1 MNFDNLVAV
10 LAVAAAVP
18 LILAAVPRVRV
29 PGPVLEIVAGIVLGP
44 AVLDLVKPDQAVRLV
59 STIGLAFL
67 LFLAGLEVDVRHF
80 RGPRARLA
88 GEGLGLSALLALI
101 IGIVLYAAG
110 VVESPLLV
118 GIILLATSLGLITPI
133 LEDAGVAD
141 RPVGQFAIA
150 GASLGEVTPVV
161 LLSLFF
167 SGRTTAIRSKLLL
180 LSLLGVL
187 VVLVVIGTLRIE
199 RSMWITR
206 MINRLADTSA
216 QIRIRLSMLLVVG
229 LGALATHLGFEAIL
243 GAFIAGAI
251 LRLVDADAEHKH
263 PLFHPK
269 LDAIGYGFLIPVF
282 FVTSGLTFN
291 LSVLFSNASTVLRV
305 PLFLLALLVVRGLP
319 AVLYRSALAS
329 IRDVAAAGLLQATS
343 LPFIVAATTIG
354 LQLHAI
360 RPANAAALVAA
371 GLFSVILFPII
382 SLQLLRSSAKGPGM
396 VPEQAHV
403 RRQTCPLI
411 RAHAVGIQLSD
422 AGSMPAE
429 RATTAHFGGHMSKPP
444 LPEAAVAMLRKP
456 NPAVITTL
464 RPDGQPVSTA
474 TWYLWDNGRVLVNMD
489 EGRKRLEYM
498 RSDPRVALD
507 VLDESGWYTHL
518 SITGHVDE
526 MQDDADLADIDRLAQ
541 QYMGRPYPQRER
553 RRISAW
559 IAVDGWHG
567 WGALKDS
574 SQPG

>member
-1 MNFDNLVAV
+1 VAAMNFDNLVAV

-18 LILAAVPRVRV
+18 LILTAVPQVRV

-44 AVLDLVKPDQAVRLV
+44 AALDLVKPDQAVRLV

-67 LFLAGLEVDVRHF
+67 LFLAG
-80 RGPRARLA
+80 
-88 GEGLGLSALLALI
+88 
-101 IGIVLYAAG
+101 
-110 VVESPLLV
+110 
-118 GIILLATSLGLITPI
+118 
-133 LEDAGVAD
+133 
-141 RPVGQFAIA
+141 QFAIA
-150 GASLGEVTPVV
+150 GASLGELTPVV

-167 SGRTTAIRSKLLL
+167 SGRTTAIGSKLLL

-216 QIRIRLSMLLVVG
+216 QIRIRLSILLVVG

-251 LRLVDADAEHKH
+251 LRLVDADAERKH

-291 LSVLFSNASTVLRV
+291 LSVLFSSAATLLRV
-305 PLFLLALLVVRGLP
+305 PLFLLALLALLVVRGLP

-360 RPANAAALVAA
+360 SSANAAALVAA
-371 GLFSVILFPII
+371 GLFSVILFPVIA
-382 SLQLLRSSAKGPGM
+382 LQLLRSSAEDPSM
-396 VPEQAHV
+396 VPEQAQV
-403 RRQTCPLI
+403 R
-411 RAHAVGIQLSD
+411 
-422 AGSMPAE
+422 
-429 RATTAHFGGHMSKPP
+429 
-444 LPEAAVAMLRKP
+444 
-456 NPAVITTL
+456 
-464 RPDGQPVSTA
+464 
-474 TWYLWDNGRVLVNMD
+474 
-489 EGRKRLEYM
+489 
-498 RSDPRVALD
+498 
-507 VLDESGWYTHL
+507 
-518 SITGHVDE
+518 
-526 MQDDADLADIDRLAQ
+526 
-541 QYMGRPYPQRER
+541 
-553 RRISAW
+553 
-559 IAVDGWHG
+559 
-567 WGALKDS
+567 
-574 SQPG
+574 

>member
-18 LILAAVPRVRV
+18 LILTAVPSVPV
-29 PGPVLEIVAGIVLGP
+29 PGPVLEIIAGIVLGP
-44 AVLDLVKPDQAVRLV
+44 AVLGLVKPDQAVRLV

-67 LFLAGLEVDVRHF
+67 LFLAGLEIDVRHF
-80 RGPRARLA
+80 RGPRARLTGLA
-88 GEGLGLSALLALI
+88 LGLSALLALI

-110 VVESPLLV
+110 VVESPLFV
-118 GIILLATSLGLITPI
+118 GIILMATSLGLIVPI
-133 LEDAGVAD
+133 MEDAGVAD

-150 GASLGEVTPVV
+150 GASLGELTPVV

-167 SGRTTAIRSKLLL
+167 SGRTTAISSKLLL

-206 MINRLADTSA
+206 MINKLADTSA
-216 QIRIRLSMLLVVG
+216 QIRIRLSLLLVVG

-269 LDAIGYGFLIPVF
+269 LDAICYGFLIPVF

-291 LSVLFSNASTVLRV
+291 LSVLFSSASTLLRV

-360 RPANAAALVAA
+360 SPANAAALVAA
-371 GLFSVILFPII
+371 GLFSVILFPVI
-382 SLQLLRSSAKGPGM
+382 SLQLLRSPAKGP
-396 VPEQAHV
+396 
-403 RRQTCPLI
+403 
-411 RAHAVGIQLSD
+411 
-422 AGSMPAE
+422 GSMPAE
-429 RATTAHFGGHMSKPP
+429 RATTAH
-444 LPEAAVAMLRKP
+444 L
-456 NPAVITTL
+456 
-464 RPDGQPVSTA
+464 
-474 TWYLWDNGRVLVNMD
+474 
-489 EGRKRLEYM
+489 
-498 RSDPRVALD
+498 
-507 VLDESGWYTHL
+507 
-518 SITGHVDE
+518 
-526 MQDDADLADIDRLAQ
+526 
-541 QYMGRPYPQRER
+541 
-553 RRISAW
+553 
-559 IAVDGWHG
+559 
-567 WGALKDS
+567 
-574 SQPG
+574 

>member
-18 LILAAVPRVRV
+18 LILASVPRAPV
-29 PGPVLEIVAGIVLGP
+29 PGPVLEIAVGIVLGP
-44 AVLDLVKPDQAVRLV
+44 ATVLDLVKPDQAVRLV

-67 LFLAGLEVDVRHF
+67 LFLAGLEIDVRH
-80 RGPRARLA
+80 LA
-88 GEGLGLSALLALI
+88 GLAPAWPELALGLSALLALI
-101 IGIVLYAAG
+101 IGIVLHAAG

-118 GIILLATSLGLITPI
+118 GIILIATSLGLIIPI
-133 LEDAGVAD
+133 LKDAGAAD

-150 GASLGEVTPVV
+150 GASLGEVSSVV

-167 SGRTTAIRSKLLL
+167 SGHATAIGPKLLL

-187 VVLVVIGTLRIE
+187 AVLVVIGTLRIE

-206 MINRLADTSA
+206 MINRLAIAPQPKSA
-216 QIRIRLSMLLVVG
+216 YGCRCCSWS
-229 LGALATHLGFEAIL
+229 AWAPLATHLGFEAIL

-319 AVLYRSALAS
+319 AVLYRPALPGA
-329 IRDVAAAGLLQATS
+329 REVAAAGLLQATS

-360 RPANAAALVAA
+360 TPANAAALVAA
-371 GLFSVILFPII
+371 GLFSVIIFPII

-396 VPEQAHV
+396 VPDRHTSAH
-403 RRQTCPLI
+403 P
-411 RAHAVGIQLSD
+411 
-422 AGSMPAE
+422 
-429 RATTAHFGGHMSKPP
+429 
-444 LPEAAVAMLRKP
+444 
-456 NPAVITTL
+456 
-464 RPDGQPVSTA
+464 
-474 TWYLWDNGRVLVNMD
+474 
-489 EGRKRLEYM
+489 
-498 RSDPRVALD
+498 
-507 VLDESGWYTHL
+507 
-518 SITGHVDE
+518 
-526 MQDDADLADIDRLAQ
+526 
-541 QYMGRPYPQRER
+541 
-553 RRISAW
+553 
-559 IAVDGWHG
+559 
-567 WGALKDS
+567 
-574 SQPG
+574 

>member
-1 MNFDNLVAV
+1 MVATMNFDNLVAV
-10 LAVAAAVP
+10 LAIAAAVP
-18 LILAAVPRVRV
+18 LILAAVPRVPV

-44 AVLDLVKPDQAVRLV
+44 ALLGLVKPDQAVRLV

-67 LFLAGLEVDVRHF
+67 LFLAGLEFDVRHF

-88 GEGLGLSALLALI
+88 GLALGLSALLALI
-101 IGIVLYAAG
+101 IGIVLHAAG

-118 GIILLATSLGLITPI
+118 GIILIATSLGLIIPI

-150 GASLGEVTPVV
+150 GAALGEVSSVV

-167 SGRTTAIRSKLLL
+167 SGHATALGPKLLL

-187 VVLVVIGTLRIE
+187 VVLLVVATLRIE

-206 MINRLADTSA
+206 MLTRLADTSA
-216 QIRIRLSMLLVVG
+216 QIRIRLSVLLVVG

-243 GAFIAGAI
+243 GAYIAGAI
-251 LRLVDADAEHKH
+251 LGLVDADAEQKH

-291 LSVLFSNASTVLRV
+291 LSVLFSSASTLLRV

-329 IRDVAAAGLLQATS
+329 IRDVAAVGLLQATS

-360 RPANAAALVAA
+360 SPANAAALVAA
-371 GLFSVILFPII
+371 GLLSVIIFPII
-382 SLQLLRSSAKGPGM
+382 SLQLLRSSAEGPSM
-396 VPEQAHV
+396 APEQAQV
-403 RRQTCPLI
+403 R
-411 RAHAVGIQLSD
+411 
-422 AGSMPAE
+422 
-429 RATTAHFGGHMSKPP
+429 
-444 LPEAAVAMLRKP
+444 
-456 NPAVITTL
+456 
-464 RPDGQPVSTA
+464 
-474 TWYLWDNGRVLVNMD
+474 
-489 EGRKRLEYM
+489 
-498 RSDPRVALD
+498 
-507 VLDESGWYTHL
+507 
-518 SITGHVDE
+518 
-526 MQDDADLADIDRLAQ
+526 
-541 QYMGRPYPQRER
+541 
-553 RRISAW
+553 
-559 IAVDGWHG
+559 
-567 WGALKDS
+567 
-574 SQPG
+574 

>member
-18 LILAAVPRVRV
+18 LILSTIPKVPI

-44 AVLDLVKPDQAVRLV
+44 AVLNLVKPDQAVRLV
-59 STIGLAFL
+59 ATIGLAFL
-67 LFLAGLEVDVRHF
+67 LFLAGLEIDVRHF

-88 GEGLGLSALLALI
+88 GLGFGLSAVLAL
-101 IGIVLYAAG
+101 GVSGALHAAG
-110 VVESPLLV
+110 VVESTLLI
-118 GIILLATSLGLITPI
+118 GIILIATSLGMIIPI
-133 LEDAGVAD
+133 LKDAGVAD
-141 RPVGQFAIA
+141 RPVGQLVIA
-150 GASLGEVTPVV
+150 GASLGDVSSVL

-167 SGRTTAIRSKLLL
+167 SGRATAIGPKLLL

-187 VVLVVIGTLRIE
+187 VVLVVIATLRIE
-199 RSMWITR
+199 RSMWITG
-206 MINRLADTSA
+206 MMNRLADTSA

-251 LRLVDADAEHKH
+251 LRLVDADAQHKH

-291 LSVLFSNASTVLRV
+291 LSVLFSSASTLLRV

-329 IRDVAAAGLLQATS
+329 VRDVLAVGLLQATS

-371 GLFSVILFPII
+371 GLFSVIIFPIT
-382 SLQLLRSSAKGPGM
+382 SLQLLRSSAKGPTM
-396 VPEQAHV
+396 APEE
-403 RRQTCPLI
+403 
-411 RAHAVGIQLSD
+411 
-422 AGSMPAE
+422 AE
-429 RATTAHFGGHMSKPP
+429 AR
-444 LPEAAVAMLRKP
+444 
-456 NPAVITTL
+456 
-464 RPDGQPVSTA
+464 
-474 TWYLWDNGRVLVNMD
+474 
-489 EGRKRLEYM
+489 
-498 RSDPRVALD
+498 
-507 VLDESGWYTHL
+507 
-518 SITGHVDE
+518 
-526 MQDDADLADIDRLAQ
+526 
-541 QYMGRPYPQRER
+541 
-553 RRISAW
+553 
-559 IAVDGWHG
+559 
-567 WGALKDS
+567 
-574 SQPG
+574 